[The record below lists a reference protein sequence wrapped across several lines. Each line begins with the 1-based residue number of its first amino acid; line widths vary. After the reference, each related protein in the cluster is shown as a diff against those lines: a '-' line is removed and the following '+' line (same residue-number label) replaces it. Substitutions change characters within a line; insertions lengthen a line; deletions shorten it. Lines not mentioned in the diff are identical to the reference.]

1 MHHSPFY
8 LLMALVTT
16 SIHIQHIRA
25 GKAEQMRCI
34 NRDIQFRID
43 SIWELDL
50 GVLYVIYTC
59 DG

>member
-1 MHHSPFY
+1 
-8 LLMALVTT
+8 MALVTT
-16 SIHIQHIRA
+16 SVLIQHKRA